1 MTRALNTVPRAEVA
15 SLEEAI
21 VEVID
26 LSIQAEQ
33 AHWTIAGRGS
43 KSLNLFVN
51 HLIDQA
57 SGWYD
62 EVAQRLGITC
72 TSAVRHIATHA
83 AATPL
88 ELLPAGNLG
97 DHDVAEFFYHSIG
110 RVADRMSSRL
120 DPLGKADL
128 ATQDLL
134 RRIVD
139 GLDQQV
145 LMLRGKLSLGRPTIA
160 MIRGASADRRDWS
173 AATCRVPVLA

>member
-15 SLEEAI
+15 SLEEAV
-21 VEVID
+21 VELID

-43 KSLNLFVN
+43 KSLQLFLN
-51 HLIDQA
+51 QLIDQA
-57 SGWYD
+57 SGWHD

-72 TSAVRHIATHA
+72 TSAVRHIATRA

-88 ELLPAGNLG
+88 ELLPTGDLG
-97 DHDVAEFFYHSIG
+97 DHDVAKFFDHSIG
-110 RVADRMSSRL
+110 SVADRMRSRL
-120 DPLGKADL
+120 DPLGKADP

-134 RRIVD
+134 RRIID

-145 LMLRGKLSLGRPTIA
+145 LMLRGKLSPDLPNLA
-160 MIRGASADRRDWS
+160 MIRGRSTDRRDSS
-173 AATCRVPVLA
+173 AA